1 MAKSP
6 DPHLPQSSMNLLVP
20 PLRLMSACMWQVAQ
34 EQNVDQ
40 YEKVAEFITLVTE
53 MVPELMN
60 YRLKS
65 QLILGLRARRI
76 LELLNRMDTVDC
88 KAIQDHLNSF
98 QQKTTNYKPEE
109 DQDGAVEI
117 SKSAFVELVQS
128 LVRNQSEK
136 ESFFKEV
143 FPVQYGVGFNTA
155 LQILVWDFLYRL
167 ENFLPVPS
175 FSQVF
180 SMFDLSSF
188 DYKLEQFVS
197 DSEDVKKILQHQQE
211 HQKMTKIEFTFM
223 PDTILSALTSKRT
236 TEASED
242 HSGLKINRE
251 GKDIKQDKE
260 KLNQENSCRMEDM
273 CEDDEE
279 INDTSSEVNPY
290 SRPLDCGL
298 SPLTS
303 SPCSEED
310 EAASDIAPGPCSCIH
325 AHTQGRGLISKQ
337 LVQPPSSN
345 PDVHK
350 SQ

>member
-6 DPHLPQSSMNLLVP
+6 DPHLPQSSMHLLVP

-53 MVPELMN
+53 MVPGLMN

-65 QLILGLRARRI
+65 QLILGLRAR
-76 LELLNRMDTVDC
+76 
-88 KAIQDHLNSF
+88 
-98 QQKTTNYKPEE
+98 

-117 SKSAFVELVQS
+117 SKSAFVELVQT
-128 LVRNQSEK
+128 LLRNQSEK

-155 LQILVWDFLYRL
+155 LQILMWEFFYRL

-188 DYKLEQFVS
+188 DYELEQFVS
-197 DSEDVKKILQHQQE
+197 DPEDVKKILQHQQD

-223 PDTILSALTSKRT
+223 PDTILSALASKRT

-242 HSGLKINRE
+242 HSGLKITNRE
-251 GKDIKQDKE
+251 AKLIHTLGRWTVDFHRSLLLCIRKKTEQQVTLKQPVK
-260 KLNQENSCRMEDM
+260 
-273 CEDDEE
+273 
-279 INDTSSEVNPY
+279 
-290 SRPLDCGL
+290 
-298 SPLTS
+298 
-303 SPCSEED
+303 
-310 EAASDIAPGPCSCIH
+310 
-325 AHTQGRGLISKQ
+325 
-337 LVQPPSSN
+337 PPSSN
-345 PDVHK
+345 PDAQK
-350 SQ
+350 AQWKE